1 MSFEDD
7 TTESDI
13 LPCFHR
19 NFDSFV
25 NFFTYFLVLR
35 NYAASILDL
44 V

>member
-13 LPCFHR
+13 LPCFH
-19 NFDSFV
+19 DSFV